1 MYKMGV
7 AGVAAAIGLAGWTNL
22 AVADLFSAKG
32 PVIAIL
38 ADDLFLGEAEGH
50 LGGAGTFAIR
60 AQRNFAVSC
69 LGQFTSSIALGGSG
83 HMQCSDGATA
93 TFHFQRLSLRSGYG
107 AGTFSRG
114 SMSFTYGLT
123 AVESESFLK
132 VPPGKK
138 LAHSGSK
145 LALVDISLP
154 QVAAPAR
161 AVIVAQAVTV
171 AQTVAPAKSA
181 VVVVVPAKTGVAPA
195 QDVAPDVLL
204 KAVTSEVIA
213 VIKQDGDIQDGN
225 PAKVAEL
232 VETRILPHFDFA
244 HMTQIA
250 MGHNWRL
257 ATLEQQQALTLEF
270 KTLLVRT
277 YSTALSSYR
286 DQVIEYKPLRVA
298 PDATEVTVKSDV
310 KQSGRERMTID
321 YDMEKTPA
329 GWKVYDI
336 KIAGISLV
344 TAYRDTFAS
353 RVRNGGVDGLIKS
366 LSDKNRQDGLKTVNN
381 ER

>member
-1 MYKMGV
+1 MYKIWV
-7 AGVAAAIGLAGWTNL
+7 AGVAAAIGLAGGTNL
-22 AVADLFSAKG
+22 AVAGMFSAKG
-32 PVIAIL
+32 PVAP
-38 ADDLFLGEAEGH
+38 AKS
-50 LGGAGTFAIR
+50 
-60 AQRNFAVSC
+60 AV
-69 LGQFTSSIALGGSG
+69 T
-83 HMQCSDGATA
+83 
-93 TFHFQRLSLRSGYG
+93 
-107 AGTFSRG
+107 
-114 SMSFTYGLT
+114 
-123 AVESESFLK
+123 V
-132 VPPGKK
+132 
-138 LAHSGSK
+138 
-145 LALVDISLP
+145 
-154 QVAAPAR
+154 AR
-161 AVIVAQAVTV
+161 AVIVAEAVTV

-181 VVVVVPAKTGVAPA
+181 VVVAVPAKAGAAPV
-195 QDVAPDVLL
+195 QDVAPDALL
-204 KAVTSEVIA
+204 KSVTSEVIA
-213 VIKQDGDIQDGN
+213 IIKQDGDIQNGD

-353 RVRNGGVDGLIKS
+353 RVRNGSVDGLIKS